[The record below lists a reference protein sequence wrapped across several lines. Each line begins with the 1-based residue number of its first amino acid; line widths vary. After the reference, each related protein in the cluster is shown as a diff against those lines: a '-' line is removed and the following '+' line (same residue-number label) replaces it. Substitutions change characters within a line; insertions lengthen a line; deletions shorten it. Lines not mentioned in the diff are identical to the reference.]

1 MSAARRTTLV
11 LAGLV
16 LLSFN
21 LRPAAVSVGPVLEE
35 VRDAL
40 GMSGPEA
47 GLLTSLPVLA
57 FAVFGALAPQLA
69 RTVGVHRAAAV
80 SLVAVVVGLG
90 GRAAAG
96 SDVTFLLLSA
106 VALAGMA
113 TANVLL
119 PSLVKLHFPDQIGR
133 ATAIYTTALATGL
146 TSAFLLT
153 VPISHAY
160 DSWRGGLGVWAVT
173 ALVALVPW
181 VALARTRPAPRARS
195 PAASRSATSART
207 RIGWAMVLVF
217 GLQSM
222 QAYSIFG
229 WFSQLWRD
237 NGYDAGQAGAFVGI
251 VAAVSIPI
259 SLWLPGA
266 VARREN
272 QVTLILSVLGCY
284 LVGYAMLLVDAHTFA
299 VPAAVLIGIGCCI
312 FPLVLTL
319 IGLRAHTP
327 DGTAALSGFTQ
338 SLGLPDGGA
347 RSVPGGHDLRRDRG
361 VDRTGV
367 AAARPRGAPHGR
379 RRLRRPPGVPRGPA
393 ALSDVTGTS
402 GTVGTCRTAR
412 DLRVGPRDVRRGRR
426 RCCPRGRGHGGTR
439 RLGRHSL
446 RWLDGRHH
454 DAGDHRLHL
463 HRDAGRPRRAAA
475 PPAARACRA
484 LLGSWRSGPAGA
496 PAEHPLRDEPE
507 RRGRP
512 DGSRRR
518 DRCGPTRTW

>member
-1 MSAARRTTLV
+1 VSATRRTALV
-11 LAGLV
+11 LAGLI

-21 LRPAAVSVGPVLEE
+21 LRPAAVSVGPVLKE
-35 VRDAL
+35 VRNAL

-57 FAVFGALAPQLA
+57 FAVFGALAPRLA
-69 RTVGVHRAAAV
+69 RTVGVHRAAAA
-80 SLVAVVVGLG
+80 SLVAVVIGLG
-90 GRAAAG
+90 GRAAA
-96 SDVTFLLLSA
+96 DRDITFLLLSA

-119 PSLVKLHFPDQIGR
+119 PSLVKLHFPDRIGQ
-133 ATAIYTTALATGL
+133 ATSVYTTALATGL
-146 TSAFLLT
+146 TCAFLLT
-153 VPISHAY
+153 VPISDAY

-181 VALARTRPAPRARS
+181 VALATHDRHLERVTRSISFADV
-195 PAASRSATSART
+195 ART

-251 VAAVSIPI
+251 VAAVSIPV

-266 VARREN
+266 VARRDN
-272 QVTLILSVLGCY
+272 QVTLILSVLACY

-299 VPAAVLIGIGCCI
+299 VPAALLIGVGCCI

-338 SLGLPDGGA
+338 SLGYLMAALGPFLVGTIYDATGTWTASLWLLLALVIPLMAAGA
-347 RSVPGGHDLRRDRG
+347 YVG
-361 VDRTGV
+361 
-367 AAARPRGAPHGR
+367 RPAYLEDQ
-379 RRLRRPPGVPRGPA
+379 LRRP
-393 ALSDVTGTS
+393 
-402 GTVGTCRTAR
+402 
-412 DLRVGPRDVRRGRR
+412 
-426 RCCPRGRGHGGTR
+426 
-439 RLGRHSL
+439 
-446 RWLDGRHH
+446 
-454 DAGDHRLHL
+454 
-463 HRDAGRPRRAAA
+463 
-475 PPAARACRA
+475 
-484 LLGSWRSGPAGA
+484 RS
-496 PAEHPLRDEPE
+496 
-507 RRGRP
+507 
-512 DGSRRR
+512 
-518 DRCGPTRTW
+518 